1 VPSIAGKELICFEA
15 MIALVILCTKSYT
28 HWRDEVASAKMA
40 DMKTTLN
47 KAVLFHQYAEN
58 YENLLPHAEQEIEEL
73 CKEVTDRCV
82 EVAET
87 VFKHMPP
94 FVKCL
99 EMCISVSSIFH
110 VSESVTRNL
119 F

>member
-15 MIALVILCTKSYT
+15 IIALVILCTKGCT
-28 HWRDEVASAKMA
+28 HWHDEVASAKIA
-40 DMKTTLN
+40 DVKTTLN

-73 CKEVTDRCV
+73 CKEVTDCCV

-87 VFKHMPP
+87 VFKPMAP